1 MCNSSIASRIMYAIL
16 LLLTTVVCCIMLAPG
31 LQDSLASVPFCK
43 HGEGGSGIM
52 GDLGQDIGIT
62 GASLQIDCSAVVG
75 YKAVYRMCLIVTLFF
90 TLMSIIMIGVKSSA
104 DPRAG
109 IQNGFWG
116 IKYLIVIGGMVASF
130 WIPDG
135 TFGDVW
141 MYFGLV
147 GGFLFI
153 LIQLVLI
160 IDFGHSWAEAWYG
173 NYQEEESKGWLAAL
187 LSCTGIMYA
196 GAVAATILLYIYY
209 TGEFAGQCK
218 LHEFFISFNLILCII
233 LSVVSIIPQVQEHMP
248 QSGLL
253 QSSMI
258 SMYIMYLTWST
269 LSNSPDNEC
278 KPEIFSPNKTSS
290 DATTTTTP
298 SPDGKV
304 THPNFDAE
312 NIIGLVIWFLCVL
325 YSSITTSSSGSA
337 SKLTGT
343 DRVLLTADD
352 GGDGDVESGAARDNE
367 EDEVAYSWSLFHV
380 MFGLATLYVMMTL
393 TNWYSPSGD
402 LSSYSSNSA
411 AMWVKVIS
419 SWLAGLLYIWTMIAP
434 AVLQDRE
441 FGY

>member
-1 MCNSSIASRIMYAIL
+1 
-16 LLLTTVVCCIMLAPG
+16 MLAPG

-43 HGEGGSGIM
+43 HGSSLNSFSEGLANFESKVGL
-52 GDLGQDIGIT
+52 DDIGKGI
-62 GASLQIDCSAVVG
+62 GKGIGNPIPQIDCSVVVG

-90 TLMSIIMIGVKSSA
+90 TLMSIIMINVKSST
-104 DPRAG
+104 DPRAA

-116 IKYLIVIGGMVASF
+116 IKYLIIIGGMIGAF

-135 TFGDVW
+135 NFGVAW

-160 IDFGHSWAEAWYG
+160 VDFGHSWAEAWHS
-173 NYQEEESKGWLAAL
+173 NYQENESQGWLAAL
-187 LSCTGIMYA
+187 LSCSGLMYA
-196 GAVAATILLYIYY
+196 GALSATVLLFVYY
-209 TGEFAGQCK
+209 TGDFAGQCK
-218 LHEFFISFNLILCII
+218 LHEFFISINLIMCII

-258 SMYIMYLTWST
+258 TMYIMYLTWSAV
-269 LSNSPDNEC
+269 SNSPQTEC
-278 KPEIFSPNKTSS
+278 KPDIFSPNSTSSKTS
-290 DATTTTTP
+290 TTP
-298 SPDGKV
+298 SPDVKAP
-304 THPNFDAE
+304 HPNFDAE

-325 YSSITTSSSGSA
+325 YSSITTSSSSSA

-343 DRVLLTADD
+343 DRVLLTADEGSD
-352 GGDGDVESGAARDNE
+352 EDVEAGAARDNE
-367 EDEVAYSWSLFHV
+367 GDEVAYSWSMFHM
-380 MFGLATLYVMMTL
+380 MFALATLYVMMTL

-402 LSSYSSNSA
+402 LASYDSNSA
-411 AMWVKVIS
+411 AMWVKIIS
-419 SWLAGLLYIWTMIAP
+419 SWLAGLIYLWTLIAP